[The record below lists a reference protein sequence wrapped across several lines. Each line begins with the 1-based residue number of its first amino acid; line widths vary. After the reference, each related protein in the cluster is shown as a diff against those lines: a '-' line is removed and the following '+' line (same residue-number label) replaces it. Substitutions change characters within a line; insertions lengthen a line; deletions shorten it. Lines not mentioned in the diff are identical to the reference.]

1 MVQLLG
7 SRSDVAPSADSIFYD
22 PDFDGPPAAPAPRVQ
37 VVSTGRRE
45 WFTRQRITGLGE
57 VDLLVGIDRAQE
69 TSAAGGA
76 DGREWE
82 DRRPAPGEDPV
93 ADGPGDVLD
102 FLIVALRVE
111 MAAVYLRLVGN
122 ALQ

>member
-1 MVQLLG
+1 MLFQVDYYFAKYPAHHLL
-7 SRSDVAPSADSIFYD
+7 I
-22 PDFDGPPAAPAPRVQ
+22 Q
-37 VVSTGRRE
+37 TGTARE
-45 WFTRQRITGLGE
+45 YTFN
-57 VDLLVGIDRAQE
+57 LLVGIDRAQE